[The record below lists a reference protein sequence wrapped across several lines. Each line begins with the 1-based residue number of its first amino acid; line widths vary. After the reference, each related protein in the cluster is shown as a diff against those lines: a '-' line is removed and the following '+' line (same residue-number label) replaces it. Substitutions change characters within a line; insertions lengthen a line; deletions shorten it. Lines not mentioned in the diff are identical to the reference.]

1 MTTLAKK
8 PTELGAELFVRHP
21 NNPILTAGDWP
32 YRVNAI
38 LNPGAALV
46 GGETVLLARVED
58 RTGISHL
65 NVARSSSG
73 VDGWRVDPEPL
84 LAPDA
89 ADETEVWGFEDARTV
104 WIEELD
110 RFAIT
115 CTAYGPAGP
124 AVFLATTT
132 DFASVE
138 RHGIIKR
145 PEDKNAALLPERV
158 DGKWILFHRPMN
170 AFGGS
175 RGAIF
180 LSRSDDLVSWSL
192 PEPVLQPRHGA
203 WWDSLRIG
211 IGPPLVKTE
220 HGWLLIY
227 HGVKET
233 VAGCIYRVGLALL
246 DLDEP
251 TRVLRR
257 LPEWVLA
264 PTAGYEREGDV
275 PNTVFP
281 CGLVLDE
288 SSDSVRLYYGAA
300 DTSICLATAHL
311 DDLVDAVMTGHTQD
325 A

>member
-1 MTTLAKK
+1 VTATTEAGPETL
-8 PTELGAELFVRHP
+8 PGELFARHP
-21 NNPILTAGDWP
+21 GNPILTADDWP
-32 YRVNAI
+32 YRANVVF
-38 LNPGAALV
+38 NPAAALV
-46 GGETVLLARVED
+46 GGETVLLARVEA

-65 NVARSSSG
+65 TVARSANG
-73 VDGWRVDPEPL
+73 VDGWAIDSEPL
-84 LAPDA
+84 LAPSGTE
-89 ADETEVWGFEDARTV
+89 ETELWGFEDPRVV
-104 WIEELD
+104 WVDELD

-124 AVFLATTT
+124 SVFMATTT

-138 RHGIIKR
+138 RHGIVKR
-145 PEDKNAALLPERV
+145 AEDKNAALLPERI

-180 LSRSDDLVSWSL
+180 LSRSADLVSWSL
-192 PEPVLQPRHGA
+192 PEPVLEPRHGA

-233 VAGCIYRVGLALL
+233 VAGCIYRVGLAML

-251 TRVLRR
+251 TRVLHRH
-257 LPEWVLA
+257 PDWVFGPAA
-264 PTAGYEREGDV
+264 PYEREGDV
-275 PNTVFP
+275 PNAVFP
-281 CGLVLDE
+281 CGLVVDE
-288 SSDSVRLYYGAA
+288 ASGAVRLYYGAA
-300 DTSICLATAHL
+300 DTSICLATARL
-311 DDLVDAVMTGHTQD
+311 GDLVDAVMTAG
-325 A
+325 